1 MGIKKV
7 RKHTKFNYWWIKWVF
22 ARSRI
27 KKYKVEAVNLDKIE
41 GLEPPYIV
49 MPNHMGFW
57 DPFQINYYLPIG
69 IHYVVS
75 DAQFRNPLQRW
86 FLSIVRSIPKTKM
99 MSDLRTAKMM
109 LEVIKLKGILG
120 IFPEGKRSWDGT
132 TLPVFDSVPR
142 LVKKFRLPVVTIVLK
157 GAYLTM
163 PRWTPNKNE
172 RIGKIIID
180 FNLGFTPEEIDKLT
194 VDEIHEKLTELIA
207 HDEYEC
213 QKKNMIRYEC
223 ERPAEFLELALFLCP
238 QCHAIGKMKS
248 EKDTFYC
255 KECGYSIRYN
265 EYGFF
270 EKMTD
275 RFFYENARDWN
286 RWQLGKI
293 KEIVEKA
300 VERSSGGLIFKDSG
314 ATLLTGYKM
323 QRMRFF
329 KSGDSGLFYDKI
341 VLFTSDGN
349 RNIVFPIDEVLAI
362 NVQSNEETE
371 FYYKDVCYR
380 MNFSEKVS
388 GYKWMTAVL
397 MVQKKRKELG
407 LSASLPQ

>member
-1 MGIKKV
+1 MGFKKV
-7 RKHTKFNYWWIKWVF
+7 RKHTKFNYLWIKWVF
-22 ARSRI
+22 AWTRI
-27 KKYKVEAVNLDKIE
+27 KKYNVEAVNLDKIK
-41 GLEPPYIV
+41 GIEPPYIV

-75 DAQFRNPLQRW
+75 DAQFRNFLQRL

-99 MSDLRTAKMM
+99 MSDLRTVKMM
-109 LEVIKLKGILG
+109 YDVIKLKGILG

-132 TLPVFDSVPR
+132 TLPVFYSVSR
-142 LVKKFRLPVVTIVLK
+142 LVKKFRLPVITPVLK

-180 FNLGFTPEEIDKLT
+180 FNLGFTPEEIDRLT
-194 VDEIHEKLTELIA
+194 VDEIHAKLTKLID
-207 HDEYEC
+207 HDEYEF
-213 QKKNMIRYEC
+213 QKKQMIPYKC

-238 QCHAIGKMKS
+238 QCNAIGKMKS
-248 EKDTFYC
+248 EKDTFFC
-255 KECGYSIRYN
+255 RACGYSIRYN

-286 RWQLGKI
+286 RWQLVKI

-300 VERSSGGLIFKDSG
+300 VTESSKDPIFKDRG
-314 ATLLTGYKM
+314 VTLLKGYKM
-323 QRMRFF
+323 QKMIFLMA
-329 KSGDSGLFYDKI
+329 GDIALFYDKI
-341 VLFTSDGN
+341 VLFTSEGN
-349 RNIVFPIDEVLAI
+349 KDIIFPIDEVLAI
-362 NVQSNEETE
+362 NVQSNEEAE
-371 FYYKDVCYR
+371 FYYNDDCYR
-380 MNFSEKVS
+380 MTFDEKVS

-397 MVQKKRKELG
+397 NAQEKRKELG
-407 LSASLPQ
+407 MVAGKKA